1 MLQEEE
7 LSETALLVF
16 ANKQDMAQMKVPE
29 ISDQLG
35 LHQLRTRDWFIQ
47 GCCALTGEGLYD
59 GLDWMTKAI
68 AKKKS

>member
-1 MLQEEE
+1 
-7 LSETALLVF
+7 
-16 ANKQDMAQMKVPE
+16 MKVPE
-29 ISDQLG
+29 ISEQLG

-68 AKKKS
+68 SKKK